1 MPLGETIVALG
12 SPIGESAIAL
22 IRLSGELC
30 TDIAQE
36 AFAKKVQP
44 PARTVQVGFYR
55 NIDGEKIDQCAFIL
69 YPDAKSYTGEPML
82 EINAHGNP
90 LIAQKIME
98 DLVARGCRMA
108 QAGEFT
114 RTAFCNNK
122 MDLAQA
128 EAVSDLIRAR
138 SDKSLSVAQKQ
149 LAGHLGKKINEQ
161 MDLLLE
167 VLAETEA
174 YIDFPEENLPDEN
187 QAGPISKTAALIQD
201 VSQLAETSHYGE
213 LLRDGIKTV
222 ILGAPNA
229 GKSSLL
235 NHLLGDNRAIVSP
248 IAGTTRDFISE
259 RTMVGPYCI
268 QLVDTA
274 GLHRPG
280 SDVEAIGIEKTIEK
294 VQQSDFYLLIIEG
307 QEEAPIL
314 PQEVLDCLTPKNTL
328 LIVNKT
334 DLPDQQDHTN
344 FISTYPRVFI
354 SIKNGQGLTDL
365 RGNIIETL
373 EKDRVVP
380 NEHQLIVS
388 ARHATAL
395 KAVKFSLEASLQKLK
410 MGEPAELAASELRN
424 ALTHF
429 GDILGKVDNEQMLDK
444 LFSNFCIGK

>member
-12 SPIGESAIAL
+12 SPVGESAIAL

-30 TDIAQE
+30 ADIAQV
-36 AFAKKVQP
+36 AFAKKAPP
-44 PARTVQVGFYR
+44 PARMVQVGFYR
-55 NIDGEKIDQCAFIL
+55 TIAGEKIDQCAFVL
-69 YPDAKSYTGEPML
+69 YPDTKSYTGEPML
-82 EINAHGNP
+82 EIHAHGNP

-138 SDKSLSVAQKQ
+138 SEKSLSVAQKQ
-149 LAGHLGKKINEQ
+149 LAGHLGNKITKQ

-167 VLAETEA
+167 ILAETEA
-174 YIDFPEENLPDEN
+174 YIDFPEEDLPDEN
-187 QAGPISKTAALIQD
+187 QDGPISKIAELIQD

-235 NHLLGDNRAIVSP
+235 NHLLGDDRAIVSP

-274 GLHRPG
+274 GLHKAG
-280 SDVEAIGIEKTIEK
+280 SDIEAIGIEKTIEK
-294 VQQSDFYLLIIEG
+294 VQQSDFFLLIMEG
-307 QEEAPIL
+307 QEEAPVL
-314 PQEVLDCLTPKNTL
+314 PQEVIDCLTQKNTL
-328 LIVNKT
+328 LLINKT
-334 DLPDQQDHTN
+334 DLPNQQDHTN
-344 FISTYPRVFI
+344 FLKPYQRVFI
-354 SIKNGQGLTDL
+354 SIKNGQGLPKL
-365 RGNIIETL
+365 RNNIIETL

-388 ARHATAL
+388 ARHASAL
-395 KAVKFSLEASLQKLK
+395 KSAGACLEAALQKLK
-410 MGEPAELAASELRN
+410 MGDPAELAASELRD